1 MNPLKVISKYILA
14 AFMCTAGILHF
25 VSPEFFLKIM
35 PPYLP
40 MQREL
45 VFISGACELLLG
57 ILLLIPRFS
66 KQAAWG
72 VIALL
77 AAVFPANVYLF
88 QHQEILPAPPAVH
101 LLRLPF
107 QAVLMLWAYW
117 HTRATKPL
125 PEKR

>member
-1 MNPLKVISKYILA
+1 MNPLKVILKYILA

-72 VIALL
+72 VMALL

-101 LLRLPF
+101 FLRLPF

>member
-57 ILLLIPRFS
+57 ILLWIPRFS

-101 LLRLPF
+101 FLRLPF

-117 HTRATKPL
+117 HTRPTKPL